1 MSFQRQTIAGS
12 KLEEFYEE
20 NNRGFALR
28 FRVASP
34 RVSIEKGT
42 AQVITTLREEMLNLK
57 GQIDSLLFD
66 YTLMLIGTQS

>member
-20 NNRGFALR
+20 NNRGLALR

-42 AQVITTLREEMLNLK
+42 AVITTLREEILNLK

-66 YTLMLIGTQS
+66 YTLMLICTQS